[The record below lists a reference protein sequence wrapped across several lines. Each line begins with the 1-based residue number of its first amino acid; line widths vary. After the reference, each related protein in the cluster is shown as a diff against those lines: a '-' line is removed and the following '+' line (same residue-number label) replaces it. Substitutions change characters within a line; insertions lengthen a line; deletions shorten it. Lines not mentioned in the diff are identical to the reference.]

1 MTDPKAEFERLLA
14 ELRPRL
20 HRYCARMTGSVID
33 GEDVLQETLVKAIE
47 AFPHTGPLANVEGW
61 LFRIAHNAALDFLR
75 RRARREGVQDGD
87 EALETIADPD
97 SEIERRQAAAASLRT
112 LMRLPV
118 AQRSSVILM
127 DVLGH
132 SLEEISEVLESTVPA
147 VKANLHRGRQR
158 LVELAAEPD
167 DRPPPVLAEADRQR
181 LAAYVARFNARDFDA
196 LRAQLAD
203 DVKVEVVNRTRL
215 SGRGEVGR
223 YFGNYSQTDDWHLV
237 PGLVEGRPAV
247 VVLDPD
253 PAGGPAALLHAD
265 RLAGWPAAER
275 PGFPLC
281 ALRRGWSR
289 AQLQRFVMMP
299 WPDRPVHNRRCYRS
313 VHEGGTTMHKLMTRT
328 AVAALAAVALFSL
341 APAAFAQAVMYK
353 ADLTGAAQVPPN
365 TTKGTG
371 ALKATY
377 DPASKKLTYTVTY
390 KDLSGPAT
398 AAHFHGPGRRRCQCR
413 RRRAGRRPAH
423 QPDQGR
429 GHPDRCPGGR
439 PRRRPLVLQRPHRS
453 QPARRDPRP
462 GDEGHVDR
470 IVELGWSSRPRRT
483 RRASRSSACRR

>member
-33 GEDVLQETLVKAIE
+33 GEDVLQETLIKAIE

-61 LFRIAHNAALDFLR
+61 LFRVAHNAALDFLR
-75 RRARREGVQDGD
+75 RRSRREGVQDGD

-97 SEIERRQAAAASLRT
+97 SEIDRRQTAAASLRT

-158 LVELAAEPD
+158 LVALAAEPD

-203 DVKVEVVNRTRL
+203 EVKVEVVNRTRL

-223 YFGNYSQTDDWHLV
+223 YFGNYSETSDWLLA

-247 VVLDPD
+247 IVHDPD
-253 PAGGPAALLHAD
+253 QP
-265 RLAGWPAAER
+265 
-275 PGFPLC
+275 
-281 ALRRGWSR
+281 
-289 AQLQRFVMMP
+289 
-299 WPDRPVHNRRCYRS
+299 
-313 VHEGGTTMHKLMTRT
+313 
-328 AVAALAAVALFSL
+328 
-341 APAAFAQAVMYK
+341 
-353 ADLTGAAQVPPN
+353 
-365 TTKGTG
+365 
-371 ALKATY
+371 
-377 DPASKKLTYTVTY
+377 
-390 KDLSGPAT
+390 SGPPIYFMLVDWAD
-398 AAHFHGPGRRRCQCR
+398 GRLIDVRDFRY
-413 RRRAGRRPAH
+413 
-423 QPDQGR
+423 
-429 GHPDRCPGGR
+429 
-439 PRRRPLVLQRPHRS
+439 
-453 QPARRDPRP
+453 ARYAV
-462 GDEGHVDR
+462 EGA
-470 IVELGWSSRPRRT
+470 ELIDSS
-483 RRASRSSACRR
+483 

>member
-1 MTDPKAEFERLLA
+1 MIDPKAEFERLLA

-75 RRARREGVQDGD
+75 RRARREGVQGGD

-97 SEIERRQAAAASLRT
+97 SEVERRQVAAASLRT

-167 DRPPPVLAEADRQR
+167 DRPPPLLAEADRQR

-196 LRAQLAD
+196 LRTQLAD
-203 DVKVEVVNRTRL
+203 EVKVEVVNRARL

-223 YFGNYSQTDDWHLV
+223 YFGNYSETSDWHLV
-237 PGLVEGRPAV
+237 PGLVDRRPAV
-247 VVLDPD
+247 IVRSPD
-253 PAGGPAALLHAD
+253 QP
-265 RLAGWPAAER
+265 
-275 PGFPLC
+275 
-281 ALRRGWSR
+281 
-289 AQLQRFVMMP
+289 
-299 WPDRPVHNRRCYRS
+299 
-313 VHEGGTTMHKLMTRT
+313 
-328 AVAALAAVALFSL
+328 
-341 APAAFAQAVMYK
+341 
-353 ADLTGAAQVPPN
+353 
-365 TTKGTG
+365 
-371 ALKATY
+371 
-377 DPASKKLTYTVTY
+377 
-390 KDLSGPAT
+390 SGPPIYFMLLDWT
-398 AAHFHGPGRRRCQCR
+398 DGRLRE
-413 RRRAGRRPAH
+413 
-423 QPDQGR
+423 
-429 GHPDRCPGGR
+429 
-439 PRRRPLVLQRPHRS
+439 V
-453 QPARRDPRP
+453 RD
-462 GDEGHVDR
+462 
-470 IVELGWSSRPRRT
+470 
-483 RRASRSSACRR
+483 

>member
-158 LVELAAEPD
+158 LVEFAAEPD

-223 YFGNYSQTDDWHLV
+223 YFGNCSQTDDWHLA

-247 VVLDPD
+247 VVLDPTQ
-253 PAGGPAALLHAD
+253 PAGLPVYFMLIDWRDGRLLNVRDFRYARYVVEGAEISFNAL
-265 RLAGWPAAER
+265 
-275 PGFPLC
+275 
-281 ALRRGWSR
+281 
-289 AQLQRFVMMP
+289 
-299 WPDRPVHNRRCYRS
+299 
-313 VHEGGTTMHKLMTRT
+313 
-328 AVAALAAVALFSL
+328 
-341 APAAFAQAVMYK
+341 
-353 ADLTGAAQVPPN
+353 
-365 TTKGTG
+365 
-371 ALKATY
+371 
-377 DPASKKLTYTVTY
+377 
-390 KDLSGPAT
+390 
-398 AAHFHGPGRRRCQCR
+398 
-413 RRRAGRRPAH
+413 
-423 QPDQGR
+423 
-429 GHPDRCPGGR
+429 
-439 PRRRPLVLQRPHRS
+439 
-453 QPARRDPRP
+453 
-462 GDEGHVDR
+462 
-470 IVELGWSSRPRRT
+470 
-483 RRASRSSACRR
+483 

>member
-1 MTDPKAEFERLLA
+1 MTDPKIEFERLLA

-75 RRARREGVQDGD
+75 RRSRREGVQDGD

-97 SEIERRQAAAASLRT
+97 SEIDRRQAAAASLRT

-167 DRPPPVLAEADRQR
+167 DRPPPVLAETDRQR

-203 DVKVEVVNRTRL
+203 EVKVEVVNRTRL
-215 SGRGEVGR
+215 NGRGEVGR
-223 YFGNYSQTDDWHLV
+223 YFGNYSQSTDWHLV
-237 PGLVEGRPAV
+237 PGLVDRRPAV
-247 VVLDPD
+247 IVQSPD
-253 PAGGPAALLHAD
+253 QP
-265 RLAGWPAAER
+265 
-275 PGFPLC
+275 
-281 ALRRGWSR
+281 
-289 AQLQRFVMMP
+289 
-299 WPDRPVHNRRCYRS
+299 
-313 VHEGGTTMHKLMTRT
+313 
-328 AVAALAAVALFSL
+328 
-341 APAAFAQAVMYK
+341 
-353 ADLTGAAQVPPN
+353 
-365 TTKGTG
+365 
-371 ALKATY
+371 
-377 DPASKKLTYTVTY
+377 
-390 KDLSGPAT
+390 SGPPIYFMLLDWAD
-398 AAHFHGPGRRRCQCR
+398 GRLLGIRDFRY
-413 RRRAGRRPAH
+413 
-423 QPDQGR
+423 
-429 GHPDRCPGGR
+429 
-439 PRRRPLVLQRPHRS
+439 
-453 QPARRDPRP
+453 ARYA
-462 GDEGHVDR
+462 
-470 IVELGWSSRPRRT
+470 VEDAELIAFS
-483 RRASRSSACRR
+483 

>member
-97 SEIERRQAAAASLRT
+97 SAIERRQAAAASLRT

-223 YFGNYSQTDDWHLV
+223 YFGNYSQTDDWHLA

-247 VVLDPD
+247 VVLDPAQ
-253 PAGGPAALLHAD
+253 PAGLPVYFMLIDWRDGRLLNVRDFRYARYVVEGAELSFNAL
-265 RLAGWPAAER
+265 
-275 PGFPLC
+275 
-281 ALRRGWSR
+281 
-289 AQLQRFVMMP
+289 
-299 WPDRPVHNRRCYRS
+299 
-313 VHEGGTTMHKLMTRT
+313 
-328 AVAALAAVALFSL
+328 
-341 APAAFAQAVMYK
+341 
-353 ADLTGAAQVPPN
+353 
-365 TTKGTG
+365 
-371 ALKATY
+371 
-377 DPASKKLTYTVTY
+377 
-390 KDLSGPAT
+390 
-398 AAHFHGPGRRRCQCR
+398 
-413 RRRAGRRPAH
+413 
-423 QPDQGR
+423 
-429 GHPDRCPGGR
+429 
-439 PRRRPLVLQRPHRS
+439 
-453 QPARRDPRP
+453 
-462 GDEGHVDR
+462 
-470 IVELGWSSRPRRT
+470 
-483 RRASRSSACRR
+483 

>member
-75 RRARREGVQDGD
+75 RRSRREGVQDGD
-87 EALETIADPD
+87 EALDSIADPD

-158 LVELAAEPD
+158 LSELAAEPD
-167 DRPPPVLAEADRQR
+167 DQPPKLAAADRQR
-181 LAAYVARFNARDFDA
+181 LAAYVERFNARDFDA

-215 SGRGEVGR
+215 NGRGEVGR
-223 YFGNYSQTDDWHLV
+223 YFGNYSQSRDWHLV

-247 VVLDPD
+247 VVLDPAQPEGRPVYFMLID
-253 PAGGPAALLHAD
+253 WRDD
-265 RLAGWPAAER
+265 RLLKVRDFRYARYVLDGAE
-275 PGFPLC
+275 LSLN
-281 ALRRGWSR
+281 AL
-289 AQLQRFVMMP
+289 
-299 WPDRPVHNRRCYRS
+299 
-313 VHEGGTTMHKLMTRT
+313 
-328 AVAALAAVALFSL
+328 
-341 APAAFAQAVMYK
+341 
-353 ADLTGAAQVPPN
+353 
-365 TTKGTG
+365 
-371 ALKATY
+371 
-377 DPASKKLTYTVTY
+377 
-390 KDLSGPAT
+390 
-398 AAHFHGPGRRRCQCR
+398 
-413 RRRAGRRPAH
+413 
-423 QPDQGR
+423 
-429 GHPDRCPGGR
+429 
-439 PRRRPLVLQRPHRS
+439 
-453 QPARRDPRP
+453 
-462 GDEGHVDR
+462 
-470 IVELGWSSRPRRT
+470 
-483 RRASRSSACRR
+483 

>member
-1 MTDPKAEFERLLA
+1 MIDPKAEFERLLA

-75 RRARREGVQDGD
+75 RRARREGIQDGD

-97 SEIERRQAAAASLRT
+97 SAIERRQAAAASLRT

-223 YFGNYSQTDDWHLV
+223 YFGNYSQTNDWHLA

-247 VVLDPD
+247 VVLDPAQ
-253 PAGGPAALLHAD
+253 PAGLPVYFMLIDWRDGRLLAVRDFRYARYVVDGAELSFNAL
-265 RLAGWPAAER
+265 
-275 PGFPLC
+275 
-281 ALRRGWSR
+281 
-289 AQLQRFVMMP
+289 
-299 WPDRPVHNRRCYRS
+299 
-313 VHEGGTTMHKLMTRT
+313 
-328 AVAALAAVALFSL
+328 
-341 APAAFAQAVMYK
+341 
-353 ADLTGAAQVPPN
+353 
-365 TTKGTG
+365 
-371 ALKATY
+371 
-377 DPASKKLTYTVTY
+377 
-390 KDLSGPAT
+390 
-398 AAHFHGPGRRRCQCR
+398 
-413 RRRAGRRPAH
+413 
-423 QPDQGR
+423 
-429 GHPDRCPGGR
+429 
-439 PRRRPLVLQRPHRS
+439 
-453 QPARRDPRP
+453 
-462 GDEGHVDR
+462 
-470 IVELGWSSRPRRT
+470 
-483 RRASRSSACRR
+483 

>member
-97 SEIERRQAAAASLRT
+97 SVIERRQAAAASLRT

-167 DRPPPVLAEADRQR
+167 DRAPPVLAEADRQR

-223 YFGNYSQTDDWHLV
+223 YFGNYSQTDDWHLA

-247 VVLDPD
+247 VVLDPAQ
-253 PAGGPAALLHAD
+253 PAGLPLYFMLIDWRDGRLLNVRDFRYARYVVDGAELSFNAL
-265 RLAGWPAAER
+265 
-275 PGFPLC
+275 
-281 ALRRGWSR
+281 
-289 AQLQRFVMMP
+289 
-299 WPDRPVHNRRCYRS
+299 
-313 VHEGGTTMHKLMTRT
+313 
-328 AVAALAAVALFSL
+328 
-341 APAAFAQAVMYK
+341 
-353 ADLTGAAQVPPN
+353 
-365 TTKGTG
+365 
-371 ALKATY
+371 
-377 DPASKKLTYTVTY
+377 
-390 KDLSGPAT
+390 
-398 AAHFHGPGRRRCQCR
+398 
-413 RRRAGRRPAH
+413 
-423 QPDQGR
+423 
-429 GHPDRCPGGR
+429 
-439 PRRRPLVLQRPHRS
+439 
-453 QPARRDPRP
+453 
-462 GDEGHVDR
+462 
-470 IVELGWSSRPRRT
+470 
-483 RRASRSSACRR
+483 